1 MAPCQ
6 GAAPRWNDDGH
17 DSRAV
22 SRIGGGFDT
31 PVHEESARIW
41 LSPKGGHNLY
51 FLQILF
57 VTESEAHG
65 AKGG

>member
-6 GAAPRWNDDGH
+6 GAAPRWSDDGH

-22 SRIGGGFDT
+22 SKIGDGFDK
-31 PVHEESARIW
+31 PIPEESEWIW
-41 LSPKGGHNLY
+41 LFPEGGHHLY
-51 FLQILF
+51 FLHILF

-65 AKGG
+65 TKG